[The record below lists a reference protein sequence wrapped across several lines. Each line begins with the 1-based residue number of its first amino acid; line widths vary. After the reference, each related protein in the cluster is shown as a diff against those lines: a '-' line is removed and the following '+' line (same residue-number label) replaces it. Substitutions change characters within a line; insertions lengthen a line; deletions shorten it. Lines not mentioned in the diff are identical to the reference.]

1 MAELMTGLPRGV
13 GELRMSTGLLK
24 TWLALSVDGARL
36 AFETQ
41 QVIGLRLMKIAAGGA
56 AAQAEVTRMITEKAF
71 ASAEA
76 AATVATGG
84 SARKVVRRYRTRVK
98 ANARRLSRRKQK

>member
-1 MAELMTGLPRGV
+1 MN
-13 GELRMSTGLLK
+13 TGLLK
-24 TWLALSVDGARL
+24 TWLALSADGARL

-56 AAQAEVTRMITEKAF
+56 VGQAEVTRMFTEKAF

-76 AATVATGG
+76 ATTMAMGG
-84 SARKVVRRYRTRVK
+84 SARKVVRGYRTRVK
-98 ANARRLSRRKQK
+98 ANARRLSRRKRK